1 MSGFFIAI
9 KLFFC
14 FHHTFKTINLIKA
27 FLRNIYKGG
36 LMDALIK
43 YLEDVRRNLNEF
55 IPETADDVDKL
66 LRDYVF
72 LVSNYYEMGHV
83 ESVIEAKKKAF
94 TKLRDRLNIAI
105 DNISM

>member
-1 MSGFFIAI
+1 
-9 KLFFC
+9 
-14 FHHTFKTINLIKA
+14 
-27 FLRNIYKGG
+27 
-36 LMDALIK
+36 MDALIK

-105 DNISM
+105 DNISMWNCEIKSSPVLQGFFIFIIL